1 MKVKATK
8 EEKREIMLRVG
19 LGPRRQKKR
28 FIINFWCK
36 NEKMCMRLPIQVPS
50 HHLGLPKL

>member
-36 NEKMCMRLPIQVPS
+36 MKNNVHAAANTGSFAP
-50 HHLGLPKL
+50 LGPV